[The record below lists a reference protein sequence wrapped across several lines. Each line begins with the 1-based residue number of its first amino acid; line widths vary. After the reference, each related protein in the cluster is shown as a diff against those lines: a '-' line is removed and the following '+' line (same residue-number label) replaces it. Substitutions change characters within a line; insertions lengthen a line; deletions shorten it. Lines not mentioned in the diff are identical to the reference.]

1 MSSYDWGFGGDSSLT
16 VIEELRG
23 DTGGEVV
30 PRGGGGTASAAGGEQ
45 GWRGRSC
52 WGCGGEGGGGARSP
66 AATAREEDG
75 RGVDHTW

>member
-1 MSSYDWGFGGDSSLT
+1 MSSYDWGFGGDSSPT

-30 PRGGGGTASAAGGEQ
+30 PRGGGGAASAASGEQ
-45 GWRGRSC
+45 GWRGRSR
-52 WGCGGEGGGGARSP
+52 WGCGGGGGGGAQSP

-75 RGVDHTW
+75 RGVDHAW